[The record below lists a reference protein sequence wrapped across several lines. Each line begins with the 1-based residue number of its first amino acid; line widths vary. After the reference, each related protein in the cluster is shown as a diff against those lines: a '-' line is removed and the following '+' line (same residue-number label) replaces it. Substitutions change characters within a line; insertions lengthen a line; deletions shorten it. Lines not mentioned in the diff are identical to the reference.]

1 MNESPGVP
9 TLTVTCFVLGVAGCS
24 IVKVVT
30 TTPIPKISN
39 DNIVQKVEKKHITFL
54 FIVVGLNCVK
64 PLHMTCYQQ
73 LKASALMARNLVL
86 IFFVVICPK
95 TLKLTK

>member
-39 DNIVQKVEKKHITFL
+39 ENIVQEVEKNILRF
-54 FIVVGLNCVK
+54 
-64 PLHMTCYQQ
+64 
-73 LKASALMARNLVL
+73 
-86 IFFVVICPK
+86 
-95 TLKLTK
+95 